1 MKFRVNTSTMTK
13 ILQLLG
19 ICCLSK
25 CFFVNYSYNVNLR
38 LYSLIGYFFRVDR
51 MPTSLD
57 ECIYFSGNPS
67 LCFVIA
73 MLLIY
78 CYSFYFPPLAN
89 KLAWL
94 GLLM

>member
-1 MKFRVNTSTMTK
+1 
-13 ILQLLG
+13 
-19 ICCLSK
+19 
-25 CFFVNYSYNVNLR
+25 
-38 LYSLIGYFFRVDR
+38 